1 MQIEIASPYDK
12 MAESGSSLLRL
23 IQNNDTNKLDLLVR
37 EALQNCL
44 DAGNKTSKFVNVDF
58 ITGTTETDKVCHFFA
73 DIENNLKEKCG
84 NICDFIAIR
93 DTNTVGLTGPIR
105 KADIGEDGK
114 FGNYLKLVTEISKPQ
129 DQYGSGGSWGLG
141 KTVYFRI
148 GIGLVVYYSRIKKE
162 DGAYESRLSAALV
175 EDEKKSNAILTDG
188 KGLRRGIAWW
198 GEADPYDKNGK
209 STIPVTD
216 EQVIKKIITAF
227 GVDVFDE
234 MATGTMILIP
244 FINRKQL
251 LDETIPAGHAEDY
264 QIPYWCRT
272 DIEDYIKIAIQ
283 RWYAPRI
290 QNEEYKGQYLRV
302 NINGEKIT
310 YSKMAPIFQLIQN
323 LYNATPKN
331 DTEFNGRKISS
342 KEVEIRNNTFKKGC
356 ATAGLVNYLKV
367 TSEDLKMIEP
377 DHLPNPYYYI
387 DKLSSDT
394 MYNDPIV
401 SFTRKPGMIVAY
413 ATTGDW
419 TDNIPKCEMG
429 EYIVAIFIANSE
441 NMLSQ
446 IDMSL
451 EEYIR
456 SSEKADHKAWEDWTI
471 PGGNP
476 QIIQRIKRGVRKKIR
491 DDFSTMTVGTGEKKN
506 LGLGK
511 MLADMLLPQT
521 DFAYWDDSRGG
532 LSGPGGTG
540 GDGATSPKGGKN
552 INNTVHVVMKQMDS
566 PQFGLGEISMP
577 VRILFGKQ
585 KTAIVEMVVDA
596 EGRTISGAEWEG
608 TFGTAFPIALNGF
621 TVTSAIR
628 GKGKDLITLIG
639 GETDISSDIK
649 IGGIDFSFEETNIG
663 GTKNKIKI
671 ATGNVDN
678 YIIDG
683 VMRYSLS
690 GVQGT
695 VVLKEEA

>member
-44 DAGNKTSKFVNVDF
+44 DAGNKTSKAVNVDF
-58 ITGTTETDKVCHFFA
+58 ITGRTETAKVCNFFEE
-73 DIENNLKEKCG
+73 IETNLQEKCG
-84 NICDFIAIR
+84 NTCDFIAIR

-234 MATGTMILIP
+234 TATGTMILIP

-272 DIEDYIKIAIQ
+272 DIEEYIKIAIQ

-310 YSKMAPIFQLIQN
+310 YSKMAPVFQLIQN

-621 TVTSAIR
+621 TVTSATR

>member
-44 DAGNKTSKFVNVDF
+44 DAGNKTSKAVNVDF
-58 ITGTTETDKVCHFFA
+58 ITGRTETAKVCNFFEE
-73 DIENNLKEKCG
+73 IETNLQEKCG
-84 NICDFIAIR
+84 NTCDFIAIR

-272 DIEDYIKIAIQ
+272 DIEEYIKIAIQ

-310 YSKMAPIFQLIQN
+310 YRKMAPIFQLIQN

-621 TVTSAIR
+621 TVTSATR

>member
-44 DAGNKTSKFVNVDF
+44 DAGNKTSKAVNVDF
-58 ITGTTETDKVCHFFA
+58 ITGRTETAKVCNFFEE
-73 DIENNLKEKCG
+73 IETNLQEKCG
-84 NICDFIAIR
+84 NTCDFIAIR

-621 TVTSAIR
+621 TVTSATR

>member
-23 IQNNDTNKLDLLVR
+23 IQNNDTNKLDLLIR

-44 DAGNKTSKFVNVDF
+44 DAGNKTSRAVNVDF
-58 ITGTTETDKVCHFFA
+58 ITGRTETDKVCNFFA
-73 DIENNLKEKCG
+73 EIESNLKEKCG

-162 DGAYESRLSAALV
+162 DGSYESRLSAALV
-175 EDEKKSNAILTDG
+175 EDEKKSDAILTDG

-198 GEADPYDKNGK
+198 GEIDPYDENGK

-216 EQVIKKIITAF
+216 EQTIKKIVSAF
-227 GVDVFDE
+227 GVDTLDE
-234 MATGTMILIP
+234 MSTGTMILIP
-244 FINRKQL
+244 FINRQQL

-264 QIPYWCRT
+264 QIPYWCKT
-272 DIEDYIKIAIQ
+272 SIEDYIKIAIQ

-302 NINGEKIT
+302 NINGDKIT
-310 YSKMAPIFQLIQN
+310 YSKMAPVFQLIQN
-323 LYNATPKN
+323 LYNATPEN
-331 DTEFNGRKISS
+331 DNEFNGKKISS

-356 ATAGLVNYLKV
+356 ATAGVVNYLKV
-367 TSEDLKMIEP
+367 TSEDLKMVEP

-401 SFTRKPGMIVAY
+401 LFTRKPGMIVAY

-419 TDNIPKCEMG
+419 TDNIPKCEIG
-429 EYIVAIFIANSE
+429 EYIVAIFVANSN

-446 IDMSL
+446 TDMSL

-456 SSEKADHKAWEDWTI
+456 GSEKADHKAWEDWTI

-476 QIIQRIKRGVRKKIR
+476 QIIQRIKRGVRKKIK
-491 DDFSTMTVGTGEKKN
+491 DDFSAMTIGTEEKKN

-511 MLADMLLPQT
+511 MLADMLLPPT
-521 DFAYWDDSRGG
+521 DFSCWDDAKGG
-532 LSGPGGTG
+532 TAGLGGTG
-540 GDGATSPKGGKN
+540 GDGAISTKTGGSV
-552 INNTVHVVMKQMDS
+552 NNTVHVVMKQMAL
-566 PQFGLGEISMP
+566 PIFGQSEIVMP

-585 KTAIVEMVVDA
+585 KTAIIEIVVDA
-596 EGRTISGAEWEG
+596 EGRTISSSEWEE
-608 TFGTAFPIALNGF
+608 TFGSAFPIVLNGF
-621 TVTSAIR
+621 TVTSVTR
-628 GKGKDLITLIG
+628 GKGKDLVALIG
-639 GETDISSDIK
+639 GETDISVDIK
-649 IGGIDFSFEETNIG
+649 IGGINFEFERTAMS
-663 GTKNKIKI
+663 GTKKRIKI
-671 ATGNVDN
+671 TTGDPDN
-678 YIIDG
+678 YVIDG
-683 VMRYSLS
+683 VMRYSLN

-695 VVLKEEA
+695 IVLKEEA